1 MQLLMVEK
9 PSTEV
14 QRRQLTLLVTNY
26 MMLEE
31 PSTKAS
37 TKPKINSRIWAK
49 VLIKELRQLVNML
62 AKSLTRLV
70 EH

>member
-26 MMLEE
+26 MMQEE